1 MKLKEYLTPFFFG
14 LIGIFAFAPFSFK
27 PLVILSY
34 AYLIKELT
42 FKLSSARQ
50 LMLWSI
56 GHWGFGMSWLIVSV
70 YYYGETSIAIS
81 LLIFILLILTLTLFF
96 SLPLLIIRTS
106 LFQDLRYSS
115 LRYILIVISFFMLNE
130 WSMYYLLNGVPWLIP
145 GVVFLDTFSQN
156 IYPLFGVAGA
166 SMIVYLCS
174 TLLAISWHKN
184 KKNLIIL
191 SLISLIFFIPN
202 FYKRDSIGEQINIS
216 IIQPSSDPFLKYTEN
231 YKTEIEANLK
241 ELINSASPASSLIV
255 LPEAELPYVYKSS
268 SFNKFESDINTNK
281 TIIGGVWHIS
291 EGNLYNSMVNFKSKQ
306 IYNKV
311 HLVPFGEYIP
321 FISSLRGLI
330 SFFDMPMSDVIKG
343 KSNQNPMVFDLQS
356 QKKMAPLICFDI
368 AFGNTVRKSNISS
381 LFMVNISNDTW
392 FGKSIGPYQH
402 LDIARIRSIE
412 NNKWMIRATND
423 GFSALI
429 DNNGTIVDKLE
440 KGVTGVLDGSI
451 ILLDKRTVY
460 SQYGYYL
467 PYILAVF
474 ILFISVILK
483 LCLRKQY

>member
-27 PLVILSY
+27 PLIILSY

-42 FKLSSARQ
+42 FKLSSVRQ
-50 LMLWSI
+50 LMMWSI

-106 LFQDLRYSS
+106 LFQDLRHSS
-115 LRYILIVISFFMLNE
+115 LRYILIVISLFMLNE

-184 KKNLIIL
+184 KKNLLIL

-241 ELINSASPASSLIV
+241 ELINTASPASSLIV

-440 KGVTGVLDGSI
+440 KGATGVLDGSI